1 MTFFEEEIAG
11 MSVAIYRGKIHFFE
25 NANTKFSENTIILHT
40 FVFFYLKTNHPTMK
54 SMTGFGK
61 SECTNGKRKFII
73 EIKTLNS
80 KQADLTIK
88 TPNTY
93 KDKELEIRNELT
105 NQLQRGKIELYITME
120 DEFDDMMTQF
130 NETAIVNYYRQLADI
145 AAQNNIPLP
154 PDILNSIVR
163 MPDILKPAHQEPDEQ
178 EWQMLLGAIHYAL
191 EQVNDFRKQEGLALM
206 EDIAGRIKLI
216 ELHIVEIEKYEPQRM
231 EAIKSRLRQ
240 NLMDYVG
247 ESTIDQNRFEQELIY
262 YIDKIDI
269 NEEKVRLRNHCSY
282 FVSTMN
288 EGDGVGKKLGF
299 IAQEMGREI
308 NTIGSKA
315 NHADMQQIVI
325 QMKDELEK
333 IKEQILNVL

>member
-1 MTFFEEEIAG
+1 
-11 MSVAIYRGKIHFFE
+11 
-25 NANTKFSENTIILHT
+25 
-40 FVFFYLKTNHPTMK
+40 MK

-61 SECTNGKRKFII
+61 FECANDKRKYLI

-80 KQADLTIK
+80 KQSDLFVK
-88 TPNTY
+88 LPNTY

-105 NQLQRGKIELYITME
+105 NYLRRGKIELYITME
-120 DEFDDMMTQF
+120 GEFEDAMTQF
-130 NETAIVNYYRQLADI
+130 NETAITNYYRQLADI
-145 AAQNNIPLP
+145 ATQNNIPLP

-178 EWQMLLGAIHYAL
+178 EWQMLLGAIHQAL
-191 EQVNDFRKQEGLALM
+191 EQVNDFREQEGLALM
-206 EDIAGRIKLI
+206 EDITSRIKLI
-216 ELHIVEIEKYEPQRM
+216 ESYLVEVEKFESQRM
-231 EAIKSRLRQ
+231 ELIKSRLRQ
-240 NLMDYVG
+240 NLIEYVG
-247 ESTIDQNRFEQELIY
+247 ENIIDQNRFEQELIY

-282 FVSTMN
+282 FVSTMY

-308 NTIGSKA
+308 NTIGSKV